1 MLGYLKRHHWG
12 LIATF
17 IALGGTA
24 YASGVLPANSVGTR
38 QIRQGAVTLAKI
50 APGALA
56 SLAGGGELRDVYL
69 VSSHTLLLQPQSL
82 SVQVPRGSYLADG
95 NCYGQLENTT
105 NSQGV
110 AFGFVEADLRSSE
123 PQTSPNHV
131 SESAVSSVPDAGIP
145 AQPFH
150 YSELPPYGSALVNV
164 RGPVRLSHAGT
175 ITLRCSGSGPPHPV
189 ETVGNLV
196 VIPVKTIHGECP
208 TFCVDM
214 SRKETHVQHNLN

>member
-38 QIRQGAVTLAKI
+38 QIRKGAVTLAKI
-50 APGALA
+50 GPRALA
-56 SLAGGGELRDVYL
+56 TLAGGGELRDVYL
-69 VSSHTLLLQPQSL
+69 ASSNTLEYQSQLL
-82 SVQVPRGSYLADG
+82 SVHVPRGSYLADG
-95 NCYGQLENTT
+95 NCYGQLLNIT
-105 NSQGV
+105 NDQGV
-110 AFGFVEADLRSSE
+110 AFGSVEADLRSSE

-131 SESAVSSVPDAGIP
+131 SDSATSSVPDAGIP

-150 YSELPPYGSALVNV
+150 FSVLPPYGTAPVNV
-164 RGPVRLSHAGT
+164 RGPVRLSNAGT

-189 ETVGNLV
+189 GTIGNLV
-196 VIPVKTIHGECP
+196 VLPVKTIHG
-208 TFCVDM
+208 V
-214 SRKETHVQHNLN
+214 L